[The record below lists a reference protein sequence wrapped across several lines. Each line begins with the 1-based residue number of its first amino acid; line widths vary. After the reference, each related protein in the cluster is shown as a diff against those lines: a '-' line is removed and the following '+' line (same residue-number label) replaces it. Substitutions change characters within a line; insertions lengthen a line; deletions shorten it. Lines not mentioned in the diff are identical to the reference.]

1 MDFSKDL
8 VPAMNEL
15 FVGAEV
21 GDKRVKTEGVNTL
34 GGGLESNDQFV
45 RGSFKDFF

>member
-21 GDKRVKTEGVNTL
+21 GDKRVNPKGVNAL
-34 GGGLESNDQFV
+34 GGGLESNDQFIG
-45 RGSFKDFF
+45 GSFKDFF